1 MGRANGRGWR
11 LLRPKFIAGG
21 RRSERKAAVELN
33 EPADGMYTKKKCARD
48 KRAKI
53 CVVFSFTRERARRHA
68 CDDRRVLLIN
78 VFLAIGFATLSRGGN
93 NKNSSHKLNLY
104 GRQNTSNSQQQLFSA
119 DLIDECA
126 VDTSEEHARRK
137 AIYSTSLAA
146 RFLESDGKTSNNRAR
161 SPPEKML
168 LNNK

>member
-1 MGRANGRGWR
+1 M
-11 LLRPKFIAGG
+11 RPKFIAGG

-33 EPADGMYTKKKCARD
+33 EPALPMECTQKKKCARD